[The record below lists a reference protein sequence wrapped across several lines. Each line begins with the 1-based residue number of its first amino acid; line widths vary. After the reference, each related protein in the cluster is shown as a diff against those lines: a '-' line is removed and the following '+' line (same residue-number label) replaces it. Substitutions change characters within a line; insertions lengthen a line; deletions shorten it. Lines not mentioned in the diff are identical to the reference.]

1 MPTAIRTVTFTVTD
15 TGITPIAPQ
24 WAGMQGEHQATR
36 VVFILPDALNTG
48 EYRFRAEW
56 VDGTQSFFTSG
67 FLEAESGEVSLLIP
81 SAWTAAGGTGEIRL
95 IAQLEGEEN
104 ALQTVYS
111 RPGRLTFT
119 NRDEG
124 VYQTEP
130 VENRLDFLLNET
142 ERALDGVNGLAAVT
156 TTATGGV
163 IRFGGKAALAYGAAV
178 TNAGENTEII
188 LPCEFSEVC
197 SVQAGTEKGPLSI
210 LSRSKNT
217 FTVYTDDAAVMD
229 WLAVGN
235 I

>member
-15 TGITPIAPQ
+15 TGITPTAPQ

-67 FLEAESGEVSLLIP
+67 FLKAESGEVSLLIP

-95 IAQLEGEEN
+95 VAQLEGEEN
-104 ALQTVYS
+104 ASQTVYS

-124 VYQTEP
+124 VEGTTSA
-130 VENRLDFLLNET
+130 ENGLDYLLNEVEKT
-142 ERALDGVNGLAAVT
+142 LKNIREKVT
-156 TTATGGV
+156 VTDTGGV
-163 IRFGGKAALAYGAAV
+163 ITFGDKAALAYGAAV
-178 TNAGENTEII
+178 TSAGEYTEVS
-188 LPCEFSEVC
+188 LPCFFAGPY
-197 SVQAGTEKGPLSI
+197 SVQAGTEDGCLPVV
-210 LSRSKNT
+210 SRDAGT
-217 FTVYTDDAAVMD
+217 FRVYTEESTVMD
-229 WLAVGN
+229 WIAVGN